1 MTKKTLTAKVS
12 PKTMNRLEAY
22 ADREEL
28 SKSES
33 ADRLIK
39 QGLDVEESDMRLV
52 PVQTDGGTIIENR
65 LDEIEKN
72 QQNQLDKIDSKIES
86 LDDEPSQVEEIIDQ
100 TVLWSFGFTMIG
112 SIIGLLVGI
121 GLVTSVNFNLVTAFT
136 FISGIIFV
144 VSNLIRE
151 SVYRK
156 VGLP

>member
-65 LDEIEKN
+65 LDEIEKS
-72 QQNQLDKIDSKIES
+72 QQNQLDKINRKVES
-86 LDDEPSQVEEIIDQ
+86 LDDKPSQVEEIIDQ

-112 SIIGLLVGI
+112 SIIGLLVGV
-121 GLVTSVNFNLVTAFT
+121 GLITSVNYDLVTVFT

-144 VSNLIRE
+144 ISNLIRE

-156 VGLP
+156 EGLP

>member
-52 PVQTDGGTIIENR
+52 PVETDGGTIIENR

-112 SIIGLLVGI
+112 SIIGLLVGVGVI
-121 GLVTSVNFNLVTAFT
+121 TSINFDLATAFT
-136 FISGIIFV
+136 LISGIIFA

-156 VGLP
+156 EGLP